1 MYPFFEAQASIL
13 FNMSSEQK
21 AYCPA
26 KLITHAVAEIK
37 KCDMRGSH
45 AGEHTQHA
53 FVAVR
58 CAVDSEFVSVSYGA
72 AAVRLKYHEN
82 IRSVRRANIGKQ
94 AEDFKQLVV
103 FLNQQEFLGG
113 NINGNLPAFD
123 NILKPE
129 PQKSVK
135 VKKRIITKVIKD
147 PFGDYARIRLGCGT
161 EGAGKYL
168 LLFINGKRKHINHS
182 CKFE

>member
-26 KLITHAVAEIK
+26 KLITCTVAEIK

-58 CAVDSEFVSVSYGA
+58 CAVDSEFISVRYGA

-94 AEDFKQLVV
+94 AEDLEQLVV

-129 PQKSVK
+129 PQN
-135 VKKRIITKVIKD
+135 
-147 PFGDYARIRLGCGT
+147 PLRLRS
-161 EGAGKYL
+161 EL
-168 LLFINGKRKHINHS
+168 SQR
-182 CKFE
+182 

>member
-26 KLITHAVAEIK
+26 KLITRAVAEIK

-58 CAVDSEFVSVSYGA
+58 CAVDSEFISVRYGA

-82 IRSVRRANIGKQ
+82 IRSVRRANIGSSSLYSSISRNSS
-94 AEDFKQLVV
+94 AAISTETCQL
-103 FLNQQEFLGG
+103 
-113 NINGNLPAFD
+113 
-123 NILKPE
+123 
-129 PQKSVK
+129 S
-135 VKKRIITKVIKD
+135 IT
-147 PFGDYARIRLGCGT
+147 
-161 EGAGKYL
+161 
-168 LLFINGKRKHINHS
+168 S
-182 CKFE
+182 

>member
-13 FNMSSEQK
+13 FNMSPEQK

-58 CAVDSEFVSVSYGA
+58 CAVDSEFISVRYGA
-72 AAVRLKYHEN
+72 AAVLLKYH
-82 IRSVRRANIGKQ
+82 
-94 AEDFKQLVV
+94 
-103 FLNQQEFLGG
+103 
-113 NINGNLPAFD
+113 
-123 NILKPE
+123 
-129 PQKSVK
+129 
-135 VKKRIITKVIKD
+135 
-147 PFGDYARIRLGCGT
+147 
-161 EGAGKYL
+161 
-168 LLFINGKRKHINHS
+168 
-182 CKFE
+182 

>member
-1 MYPFFEAQASIL
+1 MFCSCAAWNAFLGLGTVPVSCFYVSVFEAQASIL

-26 KLITHAVAEIK
+26 KLITRAVAEIK

-53 FVAVR
+53 FVDVR
-58 CAVDSEFVSVSYGA
+58 CAVDSEFISVRYGA

-135 VKKRIITKVIKD
+135 VKKQSLSHVPLLKSKSVI
-147 PFGDYARIRLGCGT
+147 
-161 EGAGKYL
+161 
-168 LLFINGKRKHINHS
+168 
-182 CKFE
+182 

>member
-26 KLITHAVAEIK
+26 KLITLAVAEIK

-58 CAVDSEFVSVSYGA
+58 CAVDSEFISVSYGA
-72 AAVRLKYHEN
+72 AAEN
-82 IRSVRRANIGKQ
+82 KPRISSSSLYSSISRNSSAAIST
-94 AEDFKQLVV
+94 ETCQL
-103 FLNQQEFLGG
+103 
-113 NINGNLPAFD
+113 
-123 NILKPE
+123 
-129 PQKSVK
+129 S
-135 VKKRIITKVIKD
+135 IT
-147 PFGDYARIRLGCGT
+147 
-161 EGAGKYL
+161 
-168 LLFINGKRKHINHS
+168 S
-182 CKFE
+182 